1 MDGEERE
8 KRLIL
13 INVCELNLTKL
24 EKIVIIVASIND
36 WYEIAL
42 CVSTSTQ
49 QQQQQQQRTIDV
61 SYAPQLM
68 MINSE

>member
-24 EKIVIIVASIND
+24 GKIVIIVPSIND
-36 WYEIAL
+36 WDEIAL
-42 CVSTSTQ
+42 CVYLPLRNNNNNNNNVQST
-49 QQQQQQQRTIDV
+49 
-61 SYAPQLM
+61 
-68 MINSE
+68 

>member
-49 QQQQQQQRTIDV
+49 QQRTIDV

>member
-13 INVCELNLTKL
+13 INVRELNLTKL

-49 QQQQQQQRTIDV
+49 QQQQQQRTIDV

>member
-49 QQQQQQQRTIDV
+49 QQQQQQQQRTTYNRRKLRTSTNDD
-61 SYAPQLM
+61 
-68 MINSE
+68 